1 MRKIGGLFGEHPRT
15 ATAPVIANAV
25 YDALGVRFNGMPLT
39 AERIFLA
46 LRE

>member
-1 MRKIGGLFGEHPRT
+1 MRKIGGLFGEHPVV
-15 ATAPVIANAV
+15 ATVLAIVNAV
-25 YDALGVRFNGMPLT
+25 YDALGVRFNEMPLT